1 MQVERSH
8 GATRTLKPTSS
19 MNPLALDPASSQD
32 QASPRSRPTFQSP
45 GEVRPRGGHG
55 THAGVEARGHWASHM
70 QAETRH
76 GTRADS
82 FLFFFFFKLLLF
94 LKLLKLLPS
103 LPHPSSSSP
112 RSPALTANY
121 SDCHQQQAFASPSAP
136 EPVAD
141 ELNGDANKSLQP

>member
-1 MQVERSH
+1 ME
-8 GATRTLKPTSS
+8 
-19 MNPLALDPASSQD
+19 
-32 QASPRSRPTFQSP
+32 
-45 GEVRPRGGHG
+45 
-55 THAGVEARGHWASHM
+55 HM
-70 QAETRH
+70 QAWKQGVTGRVTCRQRH
-76 GTRADS
+76 DTGHGLTTS
-82 FLFFFFFKLLLF
+82 FFFFFKLLLF